1 VAHLRKPVETRKG
14 TRYPVAWRDPQ
25 TPGKFRSKRF
35 ATRTEAKAFAKSI
48 DTDIARGQYLD
59 DRAGKQTFREVAEE
73 WLDAQT
79 RARPQTIAK
88 YRSLLEL
95 WAFPEFGSR
104 RLDTIKPGDIGR
116 FVNHLKV
123 APLGN
128 GRKGTMRPATMKRVL
143 WPVSAVFDFA
153 VEQEYLRRNPTTKI
167 KREMPDED
175 SMGLDAFAGRALTWG
190 EVTRIADQAAI
201 PLPLHGLLVRFLART
216 GLRAGELSGLR
227 VRDYEPGWVTVEQTC
242 TRDGKAAD
250 GLRYGKPKS
259 KTSRRRVRLG
269 GDIDAE
275 VREWLDAHP
284 RKDEPDAPLF
294 PSRTPGGE
302 RSALRTA
309 DPFDWSRPLDPGTF
323 RRRAFEP
330 ACRRAGIVGRVRLH
344 DLRHTCGSLWLAS
357 GVSLF
362 NVSRYLGHSSTDFTA
377 RVYGHVL
384 QTSAERDA
392 ELFAAY
398 CAAEAEGEVIPLRRQ
413 A

>member
-1 VAHLRKPVETRKG
+1 MAHVRKPVATRKG
-14 TRYPVAWRDPQ
+14 LRWPVAWRDPD
-25 TPGKFRSKRF
+25 GKFRSKRF
-35 ATRTEAKAFAKSI
+35 PTEAKANAFAKSI
-48 DTDIARGQYLD
+48 DTDMARGQYLD
-59 DRAGKQTFREVAEE
+59 DRHGKQTFREVAEE
-73 WLDAQT
+73 WLDTRT
-79 RARPQTIAK
+79 RARPQTLLK

-104 RLDTIKPGDIGR
+104 QMATIKPGDIGR
-116 FVNHLKV
+116 FVNRLKV

-143 WPVSAVFDFA
+143 WPVSAVFEFA
-153 VEQEYLRRNPTTKI
+153 VEQEYIRRNPAAGI
-167 KREMPDED
+167 KLPDED
-175 SMGLDAFAGRALTWG
+175 SMGLDTFSGRALTWG
-190 EVTRIADQAAI
+190 EVTRVADQAALT
-201 PLPLHGLLVRFLART
+201 LPLHGLLVRFLART

-227 VRDYEPGWVTVEQTC
+227 VRDYEPGWITVEQTC
-242 TRDGKAAD
+242 TRDGQATG

-269 GDIDAE
+269 ADIDAE
-275 VREWLDAHP
+275 VSDWLAVHP
-284 RKDEPDAPLF
+284 RRDEPVAPLF

-302 RSALRTA
+302 WSKARTA

-323 RRRAFEP
+323 RRRVFEP
-330 ACRRAGIVGRVRLH
+330 ACKRAGIVGRVRLH

-362 NVSRYLGHSSTDFTA
+362 AVSRYLGHSSTDFTA
-377 RVYGHVL
+377 SVYGHVL

-392 ELFAAY
+392 DLFAAY
-398 CAAEAEGEVIPLRRQ
+398 CAAESSGEVIPLRRK